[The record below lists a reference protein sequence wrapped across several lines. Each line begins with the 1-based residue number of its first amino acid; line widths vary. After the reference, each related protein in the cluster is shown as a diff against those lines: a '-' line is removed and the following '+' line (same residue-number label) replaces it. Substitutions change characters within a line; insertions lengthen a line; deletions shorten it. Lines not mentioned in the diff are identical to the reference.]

1 MGETGPVFS
10 GAMRIGSGKELVSS
24 MKKKNTFLTEM
35 KNNKFLYIMFLPVFV
50 WYVLFAYVPMGGM
63 VIAFQKYDIVKG
75 IFNSKWLGLANFKAL
90 FRDPYFFRLLKNTF
104 FINLFGLIFGFPLPI
119 ILAIAFN
126 EIRLKRFKKVT
137 QTISY
142 LPHFISS
149 VVVMSMVIHFL
160 SPDGGLVN
168 GIRNMF
174 GLESIYFLQVPKYFK
189 PIFISTGIWQ
199 GTGFSA
205 ILYMAALAGIPQEQ
219 YEAAKVDGAGKFK
232 QMIYITLPN
241 LAPTIVVMLLI
252 NLGAILNVGH
262 ERIILLYNPA
272 IYETA
277 DVFNSYV
284 YREGILGFRYSYAQA
299 VTLFQ
304 NLVGFF
310 LVFGANK
317 ITRKLDGTTL
327 W

>member
-1 MGETGPVFS
+1 MKNRSE
-10 GAMRIGSGKELVSS
+10 ES
-24 MKKKNTFLTEM
+24 MKKTGRIKTELHKN
-35 KNNKFLYIMFLPVFV
+35 KYLYLMFLPVFV
-50 WYVLFAYVPMGGM
+50 WYILFAYVPMGGM
-63 VIAFQKYDIVKG
+63 IIAFQKFDIVKG
-75 IFNSKWLGLANFKAL
+75 MMNSKWLGFENFRTL
-90 FRDPYFFRLLKNTF
+90 FKDPYFFRLLKNTLS
-104 FINLFGLIFGFPLPI
+104 INVFGLIFGFPLPI

-149 VVVMSMVIHFL
+149 VVVMSMVIQFL

-168 GIRNMF
+168 GFLNLL
-174 GLESIYFLQVPKYFK
+174 GKESIYFLQIPKYFK
-189 PIFISTGIWQ
+189 TIFISTGIWQ

-205 ILYMAALAGIPQEQ
+205 ILYMAALAGIPKEQ
-219 YEAAKVDGAGKFK
+219 YEAATVDGAGKFK
-232 QMIYITLPN
+232 QMLYITLPN
-241 LAPTIVVMLLI
+241 LAPTIVIMLLI
-252 NLGAILNVGH
+252 NLGSILNVGH

-284 YREGILGFRYSYAQA
+284 YREGIMGRRYSYAQA

-310 LVFGANK
+310 LVFSANK
-317 ITRKLDGTTL
+317 VTRKLDGTTL

>member
-1 MGETGPVFS
+1 MS
-10 GAMRIGSGKELVSS
+10 
-24 MKKKNTFLTEM
+24 KKRTFLTELR
-35 KNNKFLYIMFLPVFV
+35 NNKYLYLMFLPVLI
-50 WYVLFAYVPMGGM
+50 WYLLFAYMPMGGM

-75 IFNSKWLGLANFKAL
+75 IMGSKWLGLENFRAL
-90 FRDPYFFRLLKNTF
+90 FKDPYFFRLLKNTLL
-104 FINLFGLIFGFPLPI
+104 INVFGLIFGFPLPI

-160 SPDGGLVN
+160 SPDGGVVN
-168 GIRNMF
+168 GIRNLF
-174 GLESIYFLQVPKYFK
+174 GLESIFFLQIPKYFK
-189 PIFISTGIWQ
+189 TIFISTGIWQ

-205 ILYMAALAGIPQEQ
+205 ILYMAALTGISKEQ
-219 YEAAKVDGAGKFK
+219 YEAATVDGAGKFK
-232 QMIYITLPN
+232 QMLYITLPN

-252 NLGAILNVGH
+252 NLGSILNVGH

-284 YREGILGFRYSYAQA
+284 YREGIMGFRYSYAQA

-310 LVFGANK
+310 LVFTANK

>member
-1 MGETGPVFS
+1 M
-10 GAMRIGSGKELVSS
+10 AQRI
-24 MKKKNTFLTEM
+24 KKIRVEF
-35 KNNKFLYIMFLPVFV
+35 KNNKYLYLMFLPVFI
-50 WYVLFAYVPMGGM
+50 WYILFAYVPMGGM
-63 VIAFQKYDIVKG
+63 IIAFQKFDIVKG
-75 IFNSKWLGLANFKAL
+75 IMNSKWLGMANFKAL
-90 FRDPYFFRLLKNTF
+90 FSDPYFMRLLKNTLL
-104 FINLFGLIFGFPLPI
+104 INVFGLLFGFPLPI

-126 EIRLKRFKKVT
+126 EIRLKHFKKVT

-149 VVVMSMVIHFL
+149 VVVMSMVIQFL
-160 SPDGGLVN
+160 SPDGGLIN
-168 GIRNMF
+168 GIRTMF
-174 GLESIYFLQVPKYFK
+174 GRESIYFLQIPKYFK
-189 PIFISTGIWQ
+189 TIFISTGIWQ

-205 ILYMAALAGIPQEQ
+205 ILYMAALAGISKEQ
-219 YEAAKVDGAGKFK
+219 YEAATVDGASKFK

-241 LAPTIVVMLLI
+241 LAPTIVIMLLI
-252 NLGAILNVGH
+252 NLGSILNVGH

-284 YREGILGFRYSYAQA
+284 YREGIMGGRYSYAQA

-304 NLVGFF
+304 NLIGFI
-310 LVFGANK
+310 LVASANK

>member
-1 MGETGPVFS
+1 MNRKKTF
-10 GAMRIGSGKELVSS
+10 ATEL
-24 MKKKNTFLTEM
+24 
-35 KNNKFLYIMFLPVFV
+35 KNNKYLYLMFLPVFI
-50 WYVLFAYVPMGGM
+50 WYVLFCYVPMGGM
-63 VIAFQKYDIVKG
+63 VIAFQKFDIVKG
-75 IFNSKWLGLANFKAL
+75 VFHSKWLGLENFRAL
-90 FRDPYFFRLLKNTF
+90 FKDPYFFRLFKNTL
-104 FINLFGLIFGFPLPI
+104 FINVFGLIFGFPLPI

-126 EIRLKRFKKVT
+126 EIRLKRFKKIT

-168 GIRNMF
+168 GIRGLF
-174 GLESIYFLQVPKYFK
+174 GLESIYFLQIPKYFK
-189 PIFISTGIWQ
+189 TIFISTGIWQ

-205 ILYMAALAGIPQEQ
+205 ILYMAALAGIPKEQ
-219 YEAAKVDGAGKFK
+219 YEAATVDGAGKFK
-232 QMIYITLPN
+232 QMFYITLPN

-252 NLGAILNVGH
+252 NLGSILNVGH

-284 YREGILGFRYSYAQA
+284 YREGIMGFRYSYAQA

>member
-1 MGETGPVFS
+1 MS
-10 GAMRIGSGKELVSS
+10 
-24 MKKKNTFLTEM
+24 KKRTFLTELR
-35 KNNKFLYIMFLPVFV
+35 NNKYLYLMFLPFLI
-50 WYVLFAYVPMGGM
+50 WYLLFAYMPMGGM

-75 IFNSKWLGLANFKAL
+75 IMGSKWLGLENFRAL
-90 FRDPYFFRLLKNTF
+90 FKDPYFFRLLKNTLL
-104 FINLFGLIFGFPLPI
+104 INVFGLIFGFPLPI

-160 SPDGGLVN
+160 SPDGGVVN
-168 GIRNMF
+168 GIRNLF
-174 GLESIYFLQVPKYFK
+174 GLESIFFLQIPKYFK
-189 PIFISTGIWQ
+189 TIFISTGIWQ

-205 ILYMAALAGIPQEQ
+205 ILYMAALTGISKEQ
-219 YEAAKVDGAGKFK
+219 YEAATVDGAGKFK
-232 QMIYITLPN
+232 QMLYITLPN

-252 NLGAILNVGH
+252 NLGSILNVGH

-284 YREGILGFRYSYAQA
+284 YREGIMGFRYSYAQA

-310 LVFGANK
+310 LVFTANK